1 MVQGEQDFFCS
12 IFDMVLMHQ
21 ILEKLVKRKSIN
33 SVFIKFLVLLL
44 VTGGKPTLKQNDH
57 IQKNCAAAKDPRST
71 NEACM
76 GKVELADILEEDVG
90 EDNIFFLETSE
101 KKTITPRESCGIES
115 AARYVM
121 KSIVYK
127 PYTVLSTNNRQYCL
141 LIIQNIVY

>member
-1 MVQGEQDFFCS
+1 
-12 IFDMVLMHQ
+12 
-21 ILEKLVKRKSIN
+21 
-33 SVFIKFLVLLL
+33 
-44 VTGGKPTLKQNDH
+44 
-57 IQKNCAAAKDPRST
+57 
-71 NEACM
+71 M

-127 PYTVLSTNNRQYCL
+127 PYTVLFTNHTLYCL
-141 LIIQNIVY
+141 LTIHCIVY